1 VPTAITAARATVV
14 REPGDPTLARP
25 TFRTGLVEQVTPD
38 GPTTNGSGPPAQASA
53 PAPRPDRP
61 RRTRP
66 LRAT

>member
-1 VPTAITAARATVV
+1 VSTAITAARAKVV

-38 GPTTNGSGPPAQASA
+38 GPTTNGSGPPVPA
-53 PAPRPDRP
+53 PAPRSDRP